1 MCIITVVLVAAFSS
15 SSNGKW
21 PKESHLAHDALP
33 PLRLL
38 NGTPDPMYVPRVTL
52 QHHISR
58 ELYVIGNV
66 ADDNMAGSSC

>member
-21 PKESHLAHDALP
+21 PKESHLTHDEVR

-38 NGTPDPMYVPRVTL
+38 NGMPQLFCSLSFL
-52 QHHISR
+52 QCYIKLKR
-58 ELYVIGNV
+58 YVIENV
-66 ADDNMAGSSC
+66 ADDSMNVHDC